1 MSSELSQALSTLLK
15 YLERKGQLPQLSE
28 FIILLM
34 IQGLINNYT
43 DIKLHV
49 DWDKLVSLS
58 VNSPMLRQPLWLLAL
73 EKLTRLGAQTNIV
86 TELQQRKPLLTL
98 KRE

>member
-1 MSSELSQALSTLLK
+1 MSSELSQALSTLLR
-15 YLERKGQLPQLSE
+15 YLENKGQLPQLSE

-49 DWDKLVSLS
+49 NWDKLVSLS
-58 VNSPMLRQPLWLLAL
+58 VNSPPLRQPLWLHAL
-73 EKLTRLGAQTNIV
+73 ERLTKLEAQTNIV
-86 TELQQRKPLLTL
+86 TEIAQRKPLIKL
-98 KRE
+98 KE